1 MKTYKVKMHYSEYY
15 YSEIEAEN
23 YEAAK
28 IKAELMDK
36 NIFYKDEYTD
46 WLVLDINEVQ
56 PELSASDL
64 AFLDAYQHAVAAAP
78 KSLVKIWLQ
87 SKDHDKFCD
96 EYPEYYGSITDA
108 YEIWLMAQSFIKEN
122 SK

>member
-1 MKTYKVKMHYSEYY
+1 MKSYKVKMHYSEYY
-15 YSEIEAEN
+15 FANIEAEN
-23 YEAAK
+23 YEAALEK
-28 IKAELMDK
+28 SKSIQMEDCE
-36 NIFYKDEYTD
+36 KDEYTD

-78 KSLVKIWLQ
+78 KSLVKIWLH

>member
-56 PELSASDL
+56 PELNASDL

-122 SK
+122 LK

>member
-56 PELSASDL
+56 PVLSASDL

-122 SK
+122 TK